1 MITINNTMFFDSDDE
16 FYEFAVIPYA
26 RVKTVYNNGERESY
40 IDFDMSSMYNKALA
54 DNYNF
59 IIRDEDSKIYKHGC
73 VNVGVLSKPVE
84 HLEPYFRKFTE
95 KLYDKDRKFFTY

>member
-26 RVKTVYNNGERESY
+26 RVKTVDNNGERESY
-40 IDFDMSSMYNKALA
+40 IDFDMSSMYHKALA

-59 IIRDEDSKIYKHGC
+59 IIRNCNIDFSSCFNLWNKYW
-73 VNVGVLSKPVE
+73 
-84 HLEPYFRKFTE
+84 
-95 KLYDKDRKFFTY
+95 